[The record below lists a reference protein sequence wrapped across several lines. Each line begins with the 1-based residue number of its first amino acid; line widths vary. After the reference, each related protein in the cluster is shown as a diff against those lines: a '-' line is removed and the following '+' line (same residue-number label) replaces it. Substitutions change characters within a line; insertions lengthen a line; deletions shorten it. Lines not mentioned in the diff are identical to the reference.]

1 MDMPSTMS
9 HSHGTEPMPVV
20 FHTKMATAL
29 FSESWTPRTPG
40 QYAGTC
46 FALIFFTIILRTLIA
61 FKPML
66 EATVW
71 AGEHEKGHSRIDE
84 ETARKERSSPPTTRS
99 ILLRVAHGAYEVVI
113 ALLGYLLDR
122 AESSQMHPSWIYP
135 VVPVQHSPPIL
146 LKSLPLHPS
155 NAVPYQVAFATC
167 QSSEMLCKSC
177 NDLADGRS
185 KEAERH
191 PEQARG
197 PSSSRVLVHH
207 ATWTSFEDAVAAG
220 CHLCTSIHE
229 ELVAERLIPDSP
241 DTARLYVQ
249 AQAPT
254 SMPSGTLEFSP
265 SM

>member
-71 AGEHEKGHSRIDE
+71 AEEHEKGHSRIDE

-113 ALLGYLLDR
+113 ALLGYLLML
-122 AESSQMHPSWIYP
+122 AVMSMNLGYFLC
-135 VVPVQHSPPIL
+135 VL
-146 LKSLPLHPS
+146 LG
-155 NAVPYQVAFATC
+155 VF
-167 QSSEMLCKSC
+167 
-177 NDLADGRS
+177 
-185 KEAERH
+185 
-191 PEQARG
+191 
-197 PSSSRVLVHH
+197 
-207 ATWTSFEDAVAAG
+207 
-220 CHLCTSIHE
+220 I
-229 ELVAERLIPDSP
+229 
-241 DTARLYVQ
+241 
-249 AQAPT
+249 
-254 SMPSGTLEFSP
+254 GTLCLGGIARNTTFDHCS
-265 SM
+265 